1 MKDLNIEKVLQLTK
15 KMEKTLQKK
24 IEKLRENVTEF
35 VDFRLD
41 LTAEE
46 RPTYEKLNRRE
57 EIGVLKFYS
66 RKNNYNSN
74 E

>member
-66 RKNNYNSN
+66 RKNYYNNN